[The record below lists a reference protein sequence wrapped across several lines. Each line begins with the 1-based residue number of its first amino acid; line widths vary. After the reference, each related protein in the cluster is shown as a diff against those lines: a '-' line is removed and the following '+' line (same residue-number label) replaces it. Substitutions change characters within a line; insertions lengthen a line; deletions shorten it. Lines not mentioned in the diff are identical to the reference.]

1 MKSTNNSS
9 NQKPLA
15 LVIGINKY
23 EYRGLTNLQVPVVN
37 ARYMANRLEKQG
49 KFDVEIHEEIT
60 RKELKEYIVQLFKPK
75 GDSPKMALL
84 YFSGYVVV
92 KDEGIKEV
100 FLTTSDSNPS
110 EDYELG
116 VSLRWLK
123 ELLQESSVEQQIII
137 FD

>member
-1 MKSTNNSS
+1 MKSTINSS

>member
-1 MKSTNNSS
+1 
-9 NQKPLA
+9 
-15 LVIGINKY
+15 
-23 EYRGLTNLQVPVVN
+23 
-37 ARYMANRLEKQG
+37 
-49 KFDVEIHEEIT
+49 
-60 RKELKEYIVQLFKPK
+60 
-75 GDSPKMALL
+75 MALL